1 MWFKEPKYAWFIIG
15 FLWVV
20 GFLGSVGRIIVQYY
34 QEPIS
39 ESLGITRGFIG
50 YAWSAS
56 ILIGS
61 VCAPLGGWLTD
72 RFGFKA
78 TMMAGSAMGVV
89 SATVITTFQHPAGYF
104 IGFGVLGGLSGIGAT
119 TSYVIVTQWFRHHRA
134 KALMIIGSASSI
146 GLAAITPIFV
156 RNDSW
161 LTWTIAYRISITIGL
176 ISLPLLWLVLKE
188 NRSRERETAQEA
200 AVSIDAEQRR
210 HEEDRT
216 EDSRAGGK
224 AGWWKS
230 AKTLSG
236 YARNATVMTV
246 IFALFTCGFSMGT
259 VEMHLMAIQQTAHV
273 SHSMFIAS
281 LSILGV
287 LELVGGFVFAALLD
301 RMPRALALSCL
312 YFIRTI
318 AFALLF
324 AQFHLSPVLFT
335 LIFGATYLGAIPGGI
350 LLAGESLRTKSIG
363 LQTGILLLFHQLGG
377 VAAANVGGLNY
388 DLFHNYQILIAVNVA
403 LSLMSGAGYI
413 LVHRRK
419 RTGLNVGGTR
429 IGMAGRG

>member
-1 MWFKEPKYAWFIIG
+1 
-15 FLWVV
+15 
-20 GFLGSVGRIIVQYY
+20 
-34 QEPIS
+34 
-39 ESLGITRGFIG
+39 
-50 YAWSAS
+50 
-56 ILIGS
+56 
-61 VCAPLGGWLTD
+61 
-72 RFGFKA
+72 
-78 TMMAGSAMGVV
+78 
-89 SATVITTFQHPAGYF
+89 
-104 IGFGVLGGLSGIGAT
+104 
-119 TSYVIVTQWFRHHRA
+119 
-134 KALMIIGSASSI
+134 
-146 GLAAITPIFV
+146 
-156 RNDSW
+156 
-161 LTWTIAYRISITIGL
+161 
-176 ISLPLLWLVLKE
+176 
-188 NRSRERETAQEA
+188 
-200 AVSIDAEQRR
+200 
-210 HEEDRT
+210 
-216 EDSRAGGK
+216 
-224 AGWWKS
+224 
-230 AKTLSG
+230 
-236 YARNATVMTV
+236 
-246 IFALFTCGFSMGT
+246 MGT